1 MSSDSTKNDEESLFR
16 SEMGGV
22 TPLKS
27 DNRIDNKVRLKKNTP
42 LASPQSNQIPINS
55 SLNSDFTDSGFTNKL
70 SDMFA
75 DADMSSDAAL
85 DECPEILSF
94 ARSGLQHNILKKLRQ
109 GKNPVEHSL
118 DLHGLTVQQART
130 ELITFLNECESA
142 NIRHAIIVHGKGFG
156 SNGKPVI
163 KPMINRWLPQVES
176 VLAFHSAQPK
186 DGGSGAV
193 YILLKKIKLK

>member
-1 MSSDSTKNDEESLFR
+1 MSNDSTKNDEASLFR

-27 DNRIDNKVRLKKNTP
+27 DNRVDNKVRLKKKAKTP
-42 LASPQSNQIPINS
+42 QTQSNETLINTVIDDGFVE
-55 SLNSDFTDSGFTNKL
+55 NMSDGL
-70 SDMFA
+70 SDI
-75 DADMSSDAAL
+75 L
-85 DECPEILSF
+85 PECPEVLDFS
-94 ARSGLQHNILKKLRQ
+94 RSGLQHNILKKLRQ
-109 GKNPVEHSL
+109 GKKPIEHSL
-118 DLHGLTVQQART
+118 DLHGLTVQQARA
-130 ELITFLNECESA
+130 ELITFLNECELT

-163 KPMINRWLPQVES
+163 KPMINRWLPQVKN

-193 YILLKKIKLK
+193 YVLLKKTKLE